1 MLELEA
7 AAEMVPVHWA
17 AGGRWPSAA
26 GQILELVARPEKALE
41 AAGPV
46 GLLVAVPP
54 SLSAAGAQSPAQKV
68 LPVPP
73 GRETSLSTAA
83 TFAALSA
90 VVATV
95 PAAAGLDLPALAGS
109 SPL

>member
-1 MLELEA
+1 MLQ
-7 AAEMVPVHWA
+7 
-17 AGGRWPSAA
+17 PSAA
-26 GQILELVARPEKALE
+26 AQIPALAVLPEKALE

-54 SLSAAGAQSPAQKV
+54 LLAAAGARSPAQKV

-73 GRETSLSTAA
+73 GKETFLPIAT

-90 VVATV
+90 VVAAV
-95 PAAAGLDLPALAGS
+95 PMAAG
-109 SPL
+109 

>member
-1 MLELEA
+1 MPELEA

-26 GQILELVARPEKALE
+26 GQILELVALPGKALE

-54 SLSAAGAQSPAQKV
+54 SSAAAGAQSPVHEVPFV
-68 LPVPP
+68 LP
-73 GRETSLSTAA
+73 GKETSLLTAA
-83 TFAALSA
+83 TSAALSA
-90 VVATV
+90 VVAAV
-95 PAAAGLDLPALAGS
+95 PAVAG
-109 SPL
+109 